1 MKLLYSPIMS
11 SKMLSNQSPTKMTTL
26 QEKEIDSNERL
37 DSQDNRFLS
46 LKCDEN
52 LLHQKEE
59 QQMLASPFVRKLYS
73 SSQHIE
79 AGGYVSRP
87 NSRYGRIAE
96 NRIEFLTPKN
106 VPANLDQKEG
116 SQAPQPLSQSTLPQT
131 A

>member
-52 LLHQKEE
+52 LLH
-59 QQMLASPFVRKLYS
+59 
-73 SSQHIE
+73 
-79 AGGYVSRP
+79 
-87 NSRYGRIAE
+87 
-96 NRIEFLTPKN
+96 
-106 VPANLDQKEG
+106 
-116 SQAPQPLSQSTLPQT
+116 
-131 A
+131 

>member
-59 QQMLASPFVRKLYS
+59 Q
-73 SSQHIE
+73 
-79 AGGYVSRP
+79 
-87 NSRYGRIAE
+87 
-96 NRIEFLTPKN
+96 
-106 VPANLDQKEG
+106 
-116 SQAPQPLSQSTLPQT
+116 
-131 A
+131 

>member
-73 SSQHIE
+73 SS
-79 AGGYVSRP
+79 
-87 NSRYGRIAE
+87 
-96 NRIEFLTPKN
+96 
-106 VPANLDQKEG
+106 
-116 SQAPQPLSQSTLPQT
+116 
-131 A
+131 